1 MAELRIGVSLPGEIS
16 ETTDSKS
23 REEALHATQ
32 PIPSTT
38 GSFANATQLGFWK
51 KMGDDGQ
58 LNGGLFRSG
67 DLGTTVTPY
76 ASYLKNF
83 FKLDQHHG
91 LFSLHSKI
99 DGGFGGYVLIPD
111 RNVSEDYAPGFIPS
125 IRGFLGAEQR
135 ILGFKLREGIEQAAA
150 IPLGKR
156 QGTLPNAPLT
166 AGASIG
172 RQVRSAHFSLGMVQH
187 WYLTASDVQ
196 DQSLA
201 WNRDHVSTFFN
212 ITLPGMAGQV
222 GMDYFRNESRLKIQ
236 LSKLFPMLGGTGS
249 FSLAADV
256 ATKGQWSSVDH
267 GTFLLFGFSGADRGG
282 NQGVFLKT
290 AVDIRQKP
298 GETYEP
304 AFYKQ
309 NDTQKWDP
317 YTTMRQTR
325 LNTSQ
330 LRFSCEKVSGHD
342 EGNSYSYYECDIGS
356 NYKDKNLGAD
366 MGIEPGSKVYCNENK
381 AGDTLSCQVGQYD
394 KNRKNYDNPNGYK
407 EYSVQF
413 ELKREVND
421 PYSLYLIQGH
431 LNIQADENTPLALM
445 QQSPSLGSFI
455 QALKTMPDD
464 KKMEALNML
473 ARMAYATFDNTGLD
487 FAFGNDR
494 INSIGRDE
502 IYQTVRDQIFDP
514 GKTDKTTVCRGIA
527 KMIASVANDLGYE
540 SHAIALNAGKILHVV
555 TALRKYGEEFSFIN
569 YGNGT
574 ENTYSR
580 KLEEALLVFAHNNG
594 YPPQLQFVVFDHNG
608 RYERTLITNEGR
620 LLQESTTPP
629 SVLDGFLRF

>member
-1 MAELRIGVSLPGEIS
+1 MAEFRIGVSLPGEIS

-38 GSFANATQLGFWK
+38 GSFANATQMGFWK
-51 KMGDDGQ
+51 KIGDDGQ
-58 LNGGLFRSG
+58 LNGGLYRSG

-91 LFSLHSKI
+91 PFSLHSKI

-135 ILGFKLREGIEQAAA
+135 ILGFKLRGGIEQAAA
-150 IPLGKR
+150 IPFGKR
-156 QGTLPNAPLT
+156 QSPFPIAPLT

-187 WYLTASDVQ
+187 WYLMASDVQ
-196 DQSLA
+196 DPSPT

-212 ITLPGMAGQV
+212 ITLPGIAGQV

-256 ATKGQWSSVDH
+256 ATKGQWSSADH
-267 GTFLLFGFSGADRGG
+267 GTFLLFGFSGADSGG
-282 NQGVFLKT
+282 KQGVFLKT
-290 AVDIRQKP
+290 AIDIRQKP
-298 GETYEP
+298 EEAYEP
-304 AFYKQ
+304 GYYKQ
-309 NDTQKWDP
+309 NDIQKWSPD
-317 YTTMRQTR
+317 TTMRQAS
-325 LNTSQ
+325 LDTSQ
-330 LRFSCEKVSGHD
+330 LRFSCEQKTRHD
-342 EGNSYSYYECDIGS
+342 EGVNYTYYSCDIGTY
-356 NYKDKNLGAD
+356 YKDANLGID
-366 MGIEPGSKVYCNENK
+366 MGIDPGSKVDCYENK
-381 AGDTLSCQVGQYD
+381 TGDALTCQVTQYD
-394 KNRKNYDNPNGYK
+394 KKSKDHYDPKGYG
-407 EYSVQF
+407 VQF
-413 ELKREVND
+413 ELKREFND
-421 PYSLYLIQGH
+421 PYSLYRIQGH
-431 LNIQADENTPLALM
+431 LNIQAAKDTPLALM
-445 QQSPSLGSFI
+445 QESPNLGSFI
-455 QALKTMPDD
+455 QALKKMPDD
-464 KKMEALNML
+464 KHMEALNML
-473 ARMAYATFDNTGLD
+473 TRMAYATYDETGLD

-502 IYQTVRDQIFDP
+502 IYQTVRDQIFNP

-540 SHAIALNAGKILHVV
+540 SHAVTLNTGGNLHVI
-555 TALRKYGEEFSFIN
+555 TALRKYGENFRFIN
-569 YGNGT
+569 YGQGT
-574 ENTYSR
+574 EYSYTR